1 MLSRP
6 QKSLAAAFLIL
17 ITAVSAFCGDLP
29 GVNNVDWQPFAAQV
43 TRLIE
48 AADYLGSSLGA
59 EEKTSIRTL
68 VESGDA
74 KESVSKLQQI
84 LDRHCLFGVQI
95 NPEMR
100 VKVAQGAAAAELVEQ
115 GWRVFLVKVQNESG
129 TTAELRAVSPNAMAL
144 FESWSVKTA
153 SDEAFPDKPKPSPA
167 VGWLDLQMF
176 NGQPL
181 KKSLSGLPLEYRI
194 VQLYSRDAGK
204 REAKISFNVG
214 QGTQDLGYRNEADV
228 LFNCLPGH
236 EVVLRVQ
243 DEHDQPTTAS
253 FLIRDAQQR
262 VYPSVAKRLAPD
274 FAFQPQVYR
283 SDGEILKLPA
293 GQYTVSFSRGPETI
307 PQQSTISV
315 SDSSS
320 RQTNSFKVCGGLIR
334 RYLAGG
340 RAITIFMRLAVRITS
355 SRLKGFTRRT

>member
-6 QKSLAAAFLIL
+6 QKTLAAASLIL
-17 ITAVSAFCGDLP
+17 FTASSGFCGDLP
-29 GVNNVDWQPFAAQV
+29 AVNNVDWQPFAAQV
-43 TRLIE
+43 TRLVE
-48 AADYLGSSLGA
+48 AADYLGSPLSA
-59 EEKTSIRTL
+59 EEKRSIRVL
-68 VESGDA
+68 LDA
-74 KESVSKLQQI
+74 GEAKDSVSKMQQI

-100 VKVAQGAAAAELVEQ
+100 VKVAQGPAAPELVEQ

-176 NGQPL
+176 DGQPL
-181 KKSLSGLPLEYRI
+181 KKQLSGLPLEYRI

-228 LFNCLPGH
+228 LFNCLPAQ
-236 EVVLRVQ
+236 EIVLRVQ
-243 DEHDQPTTAS
+243 DEH
-253 FLIRDAQQR
+253 
-262 VYPSVAKRLAPD
+262 
-274 FAFQPQVYR
+274 
-283 SDGEILKLPA
+283 
-293 GQYTVSFSRGPETI
+293 
-307 PQQSTISV
+307 
-315 SDSSS
+315 
-320 RQTNSFKVCGGLIR
+320 
-334 RYLAGG
+334 
-340 RAITIFMRLAVRITS
+340 
-355 SRLKGFTRRT
+355 